1 MKLEAGHGWAI
12 VAGLVAFSLVLV
24 GPGCR
29 KKPEPPPPQAPSPR
43 EAPEPAVQ
51 EPPAQEPTP
60 EPRQE
65 LVVATVGEVTI
76 TTQQLDDRF
85 QRLVGGRLLDSGRL
99 RGLRDRAL
107 DMLIDEA
114 RIDVESAR
122 LGVVVTE
129 EQVETAVQGYILE
142 KGGAEEFAHFL
153 RQAGMTSDEYRGN
166 VRRALKRQALRN
178 HLLPHEVTG
187 DQIQKY
193 FDRHY
198 APAAAGDHRARSEPK
213 VQVATITLLL
223 PGAPA
228 AAQVEAASTRLAEIL
243 TRIQGAQLTFEDAAR
258 KYSQDPYASQAG
270 VNVWASSKVRPAELY
285 APAFSMKPGEI
296 HGPFVTRQGVH
307 LLKLLQRQ
315 EPETGVTLESKI
327 EEIRRILEHQAI
339 RKAEGELKKMLRQ
352 IPAKRWMQ

>member
-12 VAGLVAFSLVLV
+12 VAGLVAFSLVLA

-29 KKPEPPPPQAPSPR
+29 KKQESRPAQAPPPLEAPAP
-43 EAPEPAVQ
+43 AVPEPAA
-51 EPPAQEPTP
+51 EDPTP
-60 EPRQE
+60 EPPQE

-85 QRLVGGRLLDSGRL
+85 DRLVGGRLLDSGRL

-122 LGVVVTE
+122 LGIVVAD

-142 KGGAEEFAHFL
+142 KGGAEGFSHFL
-153 RQAGMTSDEYRGN
+153 QQAGLTGEEYRGN
-166 VRRALKRQALRN
+166 VRRALQRQALRN
-178 HLLPHEVTG
+178 HLFPHEVTG

-198 APAAAGDHRARSEPK
+198 APAAGGEHRAQSEPK
-213 VQVATITLLL
+213 VQVATITLKL
-223 PGAPA
+223 PGAPSG
-228 AAQVEAASTRLAEIL
+228 AQVEEASTRLAEI
-243 TRIQGAQLTFEDAAR
+243 RSQIQGAELTFEDAAR
-258 KYSQDPYASQAG
+258 KYSQDPYASQGG

-307 LLKLLQRQ
+307 LLQLLQRQ
-315 EPETGVTLESKI
+315 DPETGVTLESKI
-327 EEIRRILEHQAI
+327 EEIRRILDHQAI

-352 IPAKRWMQ
+352 IPAKRWM